1 MLITDMLTWWYG
13 PGWLHVI
20 QSAKDSARKLYYSLS
35 VKQMLRTLFAPWKED
50 RVEGGQ
56 GLDQMMQAM
65 VMNLVARLIG
75 FTIRI
80 IFIFAWLAGTALLIL
95 TAGSLVILWPIFP
108 LLPFVAIA
116 LGIASL

>member
-13 PGWLHVI
+13 PGWLHVL
-20 QSAKDSARKLYYSLS
+20 QSAKDSTRKLYYSLS

-56 GLDQMMQAM
+56 GIDQMMQAM

-75 FTIRI
+75 FIIRM
-80 IFIFAWLAGTALLIL
+80 IFIVAWLMGTALLFL
-95 TAGSLVILWPIFP
+95 AASVLFVLWLVFPII
-108 LLPFVAIA
+108 PFIAIA
-116 LGIASL
+116 LGIAGL